1 MERENKWGL
10 KGLERLQEEE
20 RISKKKAKLLYD
32 VRAEKDANLIL
43 KK

>member
-1 MERENKWGL
+1 MERENRLGL
-10 KGLERLQEEE
+10 KGLERMQEEE

>member
-1 MERENKWGL
+1 MERENRLGL
-10 KGLERLQEEE
+10 KGLELLQEEE

>member
-1 MERENKWGL
+1 MERENRLGL